1 MLDVPGAVALAPG
14 DGEDGLLTSAEILE
28 MDLQA
33 NLAILSA
40 CDTGRGR
47 ITGDGVV
54 GLSRALITAGVPSVM
69 VSLWAVNDDST
80 SILMQRFYEFLVTGE
95 LTKAEALRQAQL
107 SLLYDE
113 DISTRLDAVRTGAA
127 PQYREGFEPL
137 GDRHPYHWAPFVLIG
152 NGQ

>member
-1 MLDVPGAVALAPG
+1 MCPARSPSHRGS
-14 DGEDGLLTSAEILE
+14 GEDGLLTSAEILE

-33 NLAILSA
+33 ELAILSA

-69 VSLWAVNDDST
+69 VSLWAVNDNST
-80 SILMQRFYEFLVTGE
+80 SVLMQRFYEFLASGE
-95 LTKAEALRQAQL
+95 LTKAQALRQAQL

-113 DISTRLDAVRTGAA
+113 DTETRLAAIRAGAPLRLRTEIAGLAGY
-127 PQYREGFEPL
+127 QQ
-137 GDRHPYHWAPFVLIG
+137 PYHWAPFVLMG
-152 NGQ
+152 DGS